1 MTYPDHMEDESLVE
15 LLKEGDHKAFE
26 LLFRKYYRP
35 ICAYASRFVDS
46 TEVEDIADDCMV
58 WIWEKRA
65 SLDIRQ
71 TFRQYLFTMVYHRA
85 VKAAIRNRVA
95 DRTAAYMEDYR
106 VRHELSES
114 DFVTERELRERVK
127 KAIDA
132 LPETYR
138 EAFIQ
143 HRFEGKSY
151 KEIAKGIGKSSKT
164 VDYRIQQALKQLY
177 KDLSD
182 YLPVAVVVVLMSYF
196 ELGIEP
202 STLAKLHE
210 GKDFPIQQDDALSV

>member
-71 TFRQYLFTMVYHRA
+71 TSQG
-85 VKAAIRNRVA
+85 
-95 DRTAAYMEDYR
+95 
-106 VRHELSES
+106 ELQLDMNQIKTIDET
-114 DFVTERELRERVK
+114 VLR
-127 KAIDA
+127 
-132 LPETYR
+132 
-138 EAFIQ
+138 
-143 HRFEGKSY
+143 
-151 KEIAKGIGKSSKT
+151 
-164 VDYRIQQALKQLY
+164 
-177 KDLSD
+177 
-182 YLPVAVVVVLMSYF
+182 
-196 ELGIEP
+196 
-202 STLAKLHE
+202 LA
-210 GKDFPIQQDDALSV
+210 S